1 MSVKRENI
9 SSGSKFEEAFGYS
22 RAVKV
27 GDTVYISGTIGMDYA
42 AGAMPED
49 AVGQLRQI
57 IKNFEPA
64 LSAAGATLKDIVQI
78 TTYVT
83 APEVF
88 QQVGPELGKIF
99 ADTRPT
105 NAALVVAF
113 PVPGVLVEIAAIAV
127 VGCGA

>member
-1 MSVKRENI
+1 MVAKRQNI

-22 RAVKV
+22 RAVKA
-27 GDTVYISGTIGMDYA
+27 GDTLYISGTIGMDYA

-49 AVGQLRQI
+49 AIDQLRQI
-57 IKNFEPA
+57 IKNFQPA
-64 LSAAGATLKDIVQI
+64 LDAAGASLNDIVQI

-88 QQVGPELGKIF
+88 QKIGPELGKIF
-99 ADTRPT
+99 GDIRPT

-113 PVPGVLVEIAAIAV
+113 PVPGVLVEIAATAV
-127 VGCGA
+127 VGCG

>member
-1 MSVKRENI
+1 MVKRQNI

-27 GDTVYISGTIGMDYA
+27 GDTLYISGTIGMDYA
-42 AGAMPED
+42 AGVMPDD

-64 LSAAGATLKDIVQI
+64 LLAAGASLKDIVQI
-78 TTYVT
+78 TTYVS

-88 QQVGPELGKIF
+88 QEVGPELGKIF
-99 ADTRPT
+99 ADVRPT

-113 PVPGVLVEIAAIAV
+113 PVPGVLVEIAATAV
-127 VGCGA
+127 VGCEA